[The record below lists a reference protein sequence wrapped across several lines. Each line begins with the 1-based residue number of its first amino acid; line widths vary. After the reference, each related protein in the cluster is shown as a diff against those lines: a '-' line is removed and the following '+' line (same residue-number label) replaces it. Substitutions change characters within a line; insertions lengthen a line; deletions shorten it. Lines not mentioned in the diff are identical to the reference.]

1 MDRLFEY
8 RGNTFVWDEVKAAQN
23 VEAHGVSFE
32 EAATVFDDP
41 LFALRDATQN
51 EESRQAAIGFSATAR
66 LLTIVHLE
74 VDGEFIRIISA
85 WRATA
90 AEEAIYAQ

>member
-1 MDRLFEY
+1 MDRIFEY
-8 RGNTFVWDEVKAAQN
+8 RGSTFVWDEVKAAEN

-41 LFALRDATQN
+41 LFALKDATQN
-51 EESRQAAIGFSATAR
+51 DEPRQAAIGFSATAS
-66 LLTIVHLE
+66 LLTVVHVE